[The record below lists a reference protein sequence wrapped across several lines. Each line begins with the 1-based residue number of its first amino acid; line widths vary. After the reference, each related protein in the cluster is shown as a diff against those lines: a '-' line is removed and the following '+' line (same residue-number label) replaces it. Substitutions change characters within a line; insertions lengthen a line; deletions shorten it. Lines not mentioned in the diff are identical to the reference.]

1 MGKSNNRKDIDD
13 YGDDDGDY
21 GDMDTGLIGD
31 TGAGSMSTSDP
42 AQAATAAKTTTMQA
56 KMSSQKAK
64 QQAKR
69 SNQTGR

>member
-13 YGDDDGDY
+13 YGDDYGDY
-21 GDMDTGLIGD
+21 GDTDTGM
-31 TGAGSMSTSDP
+31 TGYVETDSMLTGDP
-42 AQAATAAKTTTMQA
+42 AQASTVRSTTTKA

-69 SNQTGR
+69 SNQTDR